1 MEAAQNSLRYALVH
15 DWLVNHAGSEEVF
28 QQVQELFPGHVFT
41 SILTKEKFPWID
53 PESATVSYIDKLPLA
68 HTKHY
73 IYAPLA
79 SLVYPKFDLAQFDV
93 VLSDSH
99 SFAHGV
105 VKRKDALHINYY
117 HSPARSLWMPEIDPR
132 AQGGLKSKLIPW
144 LKKRDLDF
152 SKRPDVIF
160 ANSQTTASRIEKFY
174 GRKVDRVIYPP
185 CRIDKFQTVTRR
197 NESEGYLM
205 WGRMVEYKR
214 IDLAIEVAKQR
225 GFKLHIVGGGP
236 LEAELKAQAE
246 GIANVQFHGKL
257 PDEQLLDLMGQCRG
271 VLFNAYEDFGIV
283 PVEALAA
290 GLPVVAFGVGGA
302 SESVTPECGVLFHEQ
317 TPEALSQAI
326 AEFEAKEFDH
336 KTLASQAQKFDVSVF
351 RKEYADAVLQAQ
363 ERAEL
368 R

>member
-1 MEAAQNSLRYALVH
+1 MAAAPSSLRYALVH

-28 QQVQELFPGHVFT
+28 QQVCDLFPGQVFT
-41 SILTKEKFPWID
+41 SILTKDKFPWID
-53 PESATVSYIDKLPLA
+53 PSKANVSYIDKLPLA

-79 SLVYPKFDLAQFDV
+79 SLVYPKFDLSGFDV

-105 VKRKDALHINYY
+105 IKRKDALHINYY

-144 LKKRDLDF
+144 LKKRDLEF

-160 ANSQTTASRIEKFY
+160 ANSQTTANRIEKFY
-174 GRKVDRVIYPP
+174 GRKVDQIIYPP
-185 CRIDKFQTVTRR
+185 VRIDKFKTVVHQSD
-197 NESEGYLM
+197 SEGYLM
-205 WGRMVEYKR
+205 WGRMIEYKR
-214 IDLAIEVAKQR
+214 IDLAIEVAKRR
-225 GFKLHIVGGGP
+225 GFKLHLVGGGP
-236 LEAELKAQAE
+236 IEGDLKHQAE

-257 PDEQLLDLMGQCRG
+257 PDDQLLQLMSQCRG

-283 PVEALAA
+283 PVEAMAA

-302 SESVTPECGVLFHEQ
+302 AESVTPECGVQFFEQ
-317 TPEALSQAI
+317 SPEALEKAI
-326 AEFEAKEFDH
+326 GEFESRQFD
-336 KTLASQAQKFDVSVF
+336 AQKLKANAERFDVAVF
-351 RKEYADAVLQAQ
+351 REQYGQAVLRAQ
-363 ERAEL
+363 ERAGL
-368 R
+368 S